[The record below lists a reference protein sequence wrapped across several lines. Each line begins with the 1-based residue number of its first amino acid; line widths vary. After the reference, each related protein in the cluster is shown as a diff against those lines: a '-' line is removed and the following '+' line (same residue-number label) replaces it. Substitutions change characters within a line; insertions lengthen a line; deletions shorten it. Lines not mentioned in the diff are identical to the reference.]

1 MFYTRDTEEKVLN
14 HQVIDC
20 LPANVSD
27 HYPVLY
33 TLNIQLDAAKLTS
46 VSTLPPSKVKWE
58 KVDKAWYEEIVTE
71 GVQDVRGGSTSLGA
85 LDAEI
90 RQLNQI
96 LVKAS
101 EQAGPVRVMRPRKAK
116 LQTWTPE
123 IKQAIQ
129 NKKRAFKEWK
139 LANRPND
146 VGNTLVINKKL
157 ATSYLRRLCRVESA
171 HCREQARQQI
181 LDAKSSD
188 MKLFY
193 RLVNKQRGN
202 LRHCVNELSVDS
214 TVYKSDSEILSAW
227 RQHFSS
233 LATPSDNPDFDE
245 EYRQQVASEM
255 LIMDICNSLP
265 AQNPKDTVSELQVKE
280 AIEAMNRGKSADIHG
295 VTVEHFLYG
304 GDALLQK
311 VTAIINSVFS
321 LGRVT
326 EALAIGT
333 LTPVFKNKG
342 SSTDARNYRGI
353 TILPTITKI
362 IETLLRDRVQP
373 LIEAQQN
380 SLQRGFTKHSSPMNC
395 SLIVEETIREYKD
408 LRKPVYIA
416 FLDAKSAFDVVSH
429 VSLLRK
435 LFHAGVE
442 GVSWSLIHSLHA
454 EAESTVKWNGAYS
467 EVFKVDQGVRQGGIL
482 STDLYKLYN
491 NDLFERL
498 QIPGVG
504 CHIGEISCVAP
515 GCADDVAILTEN
527 KRILQLLVDIAVDFS
542 SLERFLLQPVKSVL
556 LQILQYARRSPP
568 DDTAITMKGQAMPI
582 VEEAMHVGILRSA
595 DSQETAVSHN
605 IQKARRTVYS
615 LMGSGLHGENG
626 LDPETSIHL
635 LQTYVLPVL
644 VYGLEVILPKASLMD
659 KLERTY
665 KKFVKHILSLP
676 VTVAD
681 PAVYVLSGAMPIE
694 GVIHKRALV
703 MFGSLCRLGE
713 DSVEKRLVRRQ
724 LAVKSFESS
733 SWFVAVRKLFIK
745 YDLPDCWDVIDEP
758 QSKTKWKSTVHKRVN
773 DYWAEHVKSRALMY
787 TTFEYLTVDEYY
799 PGKKHWLLQHSG
811 IAREIPTVH
820 LKLKIVTGTYIL
832 QVNRSTFN
840 QNEIDPTCLMCKE
853 EPETVDH
860 FLIRCSALADVR
872 KPIMDSILRCAEC
885 FIQAPI
891 ETQVLTQLL
900 LDCVGVFSDSKD
912 IQVQSVI
919 INIEKLAKRL
929 CLTLHTERYKRL
941 NLIPKRHKKS
951 GGKGSRSTQ
960 QREIRA

>member
-1 MFYTRDTEEKVLN
+1 M
-14 HQVIDC
+14 
-20 LPANVSD
+20 
-27 HYPVLY
+27 
-33 TLNIQLDAAKLTS
+33 
-46 VSTLPPSKVKWE
+46 
-58 KVDKAWYEEIVTE
+58 
-71 GVQDVRGGSTSLGA
+71 
-85 LDAEI
+85 
-90 RQLNQI
+90 
-96 LVKAS
+96 
-101 EQAGPVRVMRPRKAK
+101 
-116 LQTWTPE
+116 
-123 IKQAIQ
+123 
-129 NKKRAFKEWK
+129 
-139 LANRPND
+139 
-146 VGNTLVINKKL
+146 
-157 ATSYLRRLCRVESA
+157 
-171 HCREQARQQI
+171 
-181 LDAKSSD
+181 
-188 MKLFY
+188 
-193 RLVNKQRGN
+193 
-202 LRHCVNELSVDS
+202 
-214 TVYKSDSEILSAW
+214 
-227 RQHFSS
+227 
-233 LATPSDNPDFDE
+233 
-245 EYRQQVASEM
+245 
-255 LIMDICNSLP
+255 
-265 AQNPKDTVSELQVKE
+265 
-280 AIEAMNRGKSADIHG
+280 
-295 VTVEHFLYG
+295 
-304 GDALLQK
+304 
-311 VTAIINSVFS
+311 
-321 LGRVT
+321 
-326 EALAIGT
+326 
-333 LTPVFKNKG
+333 
-342 SSTDARNYRGI
+342 
-353 TILPTITKI
+353 
-362 IETLLRDRVQP
+362 
-373 LIEAQQN
+373 
-380 SLQRGFTKHSSPMNC
+380 
-395 SLIVEETIREYKD
+395 
-408 LRKPVYIA
+408 
-416 FLDAKSAFDVVSH
+416 
-429 VSLLRK
+429 
-435 LFHAGVE
+435 
-442 GVSWSLIHSLHA
+442 
-454 EAESTVKWNGAYS
+454 
-467 EVFKVDQGVRQGGIL
+467 RQGGIL

-568 DDTAITMKGQAMPI
+568 DDTVITMKGQAMPI

-635 LQTYVLPVL
+635 LQTYVLSVL
-644 VYGLEVILPKASLMD
+644 VYGLEVVLPKASLMD

-681 PAVYVLSGAMPIE
+681 SAVYVLSGAMPIE

-703 MFGSLCRLGE
+703 MFGSLCRLDE
-713 DSVEKRLVRRQ
+713 DSVEKRLVCQQ
-724 LAVKSFESS
+724 LTVKSFESS

-758 QSKTKWKSTVHKRVN
+758 QSKTKWKSTVHKQVN

-787 TTFEYLTVDEYY
+787 TTLEYLPVDKYY

-811 IAREIPTVH
+811 IAKEIPTVH

-860 FLIRCSALADVR
+860 FLIRCSTLADVR
-872 KPIMDSILRCAEC
+872 KPIDMDSILRCAEC

-919 INIEKLAKRL
+919 INIEKLANRL
-929 CLTLHTERYKRL
+929 MQRL
-941 NLIPKRHKKS
+941 KGRAVPKLDPNLKL
-951 GGKGSRSTQ
+951 
-960 QREIRA
+960 